1 MRSRRKALLAFA
13 TALALAIG
21 FLLLGDSRSSPEET
35 KLAAL
40 APAPAPRAAPA
51 AGSAAPRAIPAPP
64 PVAPPIFDLVR
75 VEKDEVCEGEENL
88 VTVHARTTDGND
100 AFLHYTVAGEAGA
113 QVPVRTYLG
122 REGRPPAQYAV
133 AFSRDNVATRIE
145 LPAYTV
151 KSCRPARILI
161 VTLRMLPNS
170 TAERELTA
178 VVQTLEGPPF
188 VPAWFEWSFGDGSFA
203 VTGGPV
209 AVHDYSRLPQKAAFT
224 DLLVK
229 VKARD
234 GGGEAVEGR
243 FPLQIRNVAFH
254 TRQRGVATIFADP
267 TPRFPSLGSDGI
279 VRQGFRLWHAEEVA
293 VQITGATMA
302 RLLLPSA
309 PGAPPEPPRPVALD
323 PAALLSA
330 REIPAGATVEQPLE
344 YDFGADPAIYAVRYE
359 IQGVTAGGMQARG
372 EITMLRPPPRPT
384 RENSVP
390 IGDPAM
396 IQKIRRAM
404 AILRQ
409 DTVSQEDLHRL
420 EREGLLQ

>member
-1 MRSRRKALLAFA
+1 MSSRRKALLAGA
-13 TALALAIG
+13 IALALAVAL
-21 FLLLGDSRSSPEET
+21 LLLGDSQSSPEET

-40 APAPAPRAAPA
+40 APAPAPRTAPA
-51 AGSAAPRAIPAPP
+51 AGSVAPRPVAAPPA
-64 PVAPPIFDLVR
+64 VAPPIFDLVR

-122 REGRPPAQYAV
+122 RDGRPPAQYAV

-145 LPAYTV
+145 LPAYAV
-151 KSCRPARILI
+151 KRCRPARILM

-170 TAERELTA
+170 TAEREFTA
-178 VVQTLEGPPF
+178 IVQTLEGPPF
-188 VPAWFEWSFGDGSFA
+188 TPAWYEWSFGDGSFGA
-203 VTGGPV
+203 TGGPV

-234 GGGEAVEGR
+234 GGGEVVEGR

-254 TRQRGVATIFADP
+254 TRQRGVAAIFADP
-267 TPRFPSLGSDGI
+267 SPRFPTLGSDGV

-302 RLLLPSA
+302 RLFLPST
-309 PGAPPEPPRPVALD
+309 PGAPPAPPKPVALD
-323 PAALLSA
+323 PAALLA
-330 REIPAGATVEQPLE
+330 FREIPAGAAVEQAME
-344 YDFGADPAIYAVRYE
+344 YDFGSDQAVYAVTYE
-359 IQGVTAGGMQARG
+359 IQGVTAAGMQARG

-390 IGDPAM
+390 ISDAAM
-396 IQKIRRAM
+396 LLKIRRAM
-404 AILRQ
+404 AILNQ
-409 DTVSQEDLHRL
+409 DTVSEEDLHRL
-420 EREGLLQ
+420 EREGKLQ